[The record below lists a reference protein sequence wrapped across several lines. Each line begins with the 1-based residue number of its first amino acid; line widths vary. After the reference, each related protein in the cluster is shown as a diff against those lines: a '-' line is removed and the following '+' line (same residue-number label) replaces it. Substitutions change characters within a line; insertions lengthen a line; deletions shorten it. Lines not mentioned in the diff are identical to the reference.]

1 MNYNELKEL
10 LHKYGFCIEEI
21 APNDRTLYCF
31 TNNPLF
37 LTAFQEN
44 VFATAKFGLV
54 DELIDISWFDA
65 LSVCQDN
72 LGFSEM
78 KKGIFVN
85 SPNITEKIEKRLN
98 KIQLDI
104 KKAIVR
110 IKKLTIEEDFENEL

>member
-10 LHKYGFCIEEI
+10 LHKYGFFIEDI

-54 DELIDISWFDA
+54 NELIDISWFDE
-65 LSVCQDN
+65 LSVTQEN
-72 LGFSEM
+72 LGFSEYE
-78 KKGIFVN
+78 KGVFVN
-85 SPNITEKIEKRLN
+85 SPNITKKIETRLN

-104 KKAIVR
+104 KKAVVR
-110 IKKLTIEEDFENEL
+110 LKKLTIEEDFENEL

>member
-10 LHKYGFCIEEI
+10 LHKYGFFIEDI

-44 VFATAKFGLV
+44 VFATAKFGLGN
-54 DELIDISWFDA
+54 ELIDISWFDE
-65 LSVCQDN
+65 LSVTQEN
-72 LGFSEM
+72 LGFSEYE
-78 KKGIFVN
+78 KGVFVN
-85 SPNITEKIEKRLN
+85 SPNITKKIETRLN

-104 KKAIVR
+104 KKAVVR
-110 IKKLTIEEDFENEL
+110 LKKLTIEEDFENEL